1 MIVELS
7 YDIEDQLV
15 GKSLERHLMDLI
27 DNNNDPHETFDN
39 KARVI
44 SAFTEVLY
52 YYVGQQRYDEIIL
65 ELTEGY

>member
-1 MIVELS
+1 
-7 YDIEDQLV
+7 
-15 GKSLERHLMDLI
+15 MDLI